1 MWQVKEQGDKRPPGL
16 VCGVIRNPLAEV
28 LGLQLSLTWLVHRLF
43 GVGGFALPDS
53 PVCFLGKI
61 SLYNPTFVP
70 CEGTHSHL
78 GFSSSDTSLLPNC
91 VLFPSAAG
99 QGQLQTQSLAFR
111 PPRCKSSAGAF
122 SIKFSHSFS
131 LISSHLA

>member
-1 MWQVKEQGDKRPPGL
+1 MWQVKEQGKKCPPGL
-16 VCGVIRNPLAEV
+16 VCGFIRNSPAEV
-28 LGLQLSLTWLVHRLF
+28 LGLQLSLNWLVHCLF

-61 SLYNPTFVP
+61 SLYHATFVP
-70 CEGTHSHL
+70 FEGTHSHFC
-78 GFSSSDTSLLPNC
+78 FSSSDMSLLPNR

-111 PPRCKSSAGAF
+111 PPRCESSAGAF
-122 SIKFSHSFS
+122 SIKLSHSFS
-131 LISSHLA
+131 